1 MVKSFRIFDRAMIS
15 RVVYA
20 AVVAG
25 VLFGFFGTS
34 APRSQTTHSPENYGN
49 NVRSATPPPLS
60 ARTPSQIKL
69 ISPSATA
76 AMPQGLQPVY
86 KTAGKDFFV
95 AFPSCVG
102 TDIPSDPPYKRLY
115 ISARSKTHGTVSL
128 VGGGWTKSFITDP
141 RKVTVVDLPTWAGL
155 ERDETELIYKR
166 AFEIQSEDEVA
177 VYALSSRHLSTD
189 GFLVLPV
196 EALGQQYS
204 IASARNALYY
214 SSKSYD
220 TVPRSQC
227 LLTGIEDR
235 TTVTLTLTANSFAR
249 KFLQGQPY
257 TFILNKGEVIEICAR
272 DTGIRGMVGNKLDW
286 VGKLPLIDCD
296 LTGSII
302 TSDKPMAVFS
312 GHERASVPDSLEFN
326 WVAHPT
332 VSRDHIIE
340 QMPPAENWGKTFA
353 FIPSSRGSTNSRPKA
368 GDAVRIIAGYDLTN
382 ISINGVASFQLS
394 RGSFKQLFFNKATV
408 ITSTQPVLIVK
419 YLQTAALPDTLGDP
433 DMTVLPPLENM
444 STFYS
449 LPTLTGNGS
458 FSEHYISI
466 LCDSEALAT
475 TTLNGFTIDPIIL
488 SPLIGTRYYYTT
500 IRVAP
505 GTQRIESTLP
515 CYAEAYGFGNFNS
528 YSFSGG
534 GSFPYLHGLY
544 TKDLDFGLV
553 TVGSTHDSN
562 TFIFCLPAPQQLSE
576 TSEVYHYT
584 WESGDTNVFGVLDT
598 LRLATPIASG
608 EKLPVYFRFH
618 PTTSGSYSAKLRV
631 WSNNETDLF
640 INVYGTAYVPSISI
654 SPDTLDF
661 RRVRV
666 GRLKDSLFTIFNTGA
681 GNVIIITS
689 DFNQFLKFTPFKTAP
704 LATNIIKPAQPS
716 PVDATFQPT
725 QRIYYSTTFPVA
737 AVDISPD
744 KYVLFLG
751 RGVDYII
758 PPVDTSFGKI
768 RVGKKSAWYNIPV
781 TNYGDDSTTITSIKF
796 TGGNI
801 IDFEIDPASLPTPIA
816 PMNWLLDTLRTGLGN
831 ERKFFRARFTPQ
843 LDTARNI
850 IDTGYRF
857 VSVEIKTTDDRIT
870 LDTLRAIS
878 GEPILR
884 ATPVRI
890 DFGTYTNPNINI
902 DTRLDTLINIGTFE
916 GIVYSLRQTNP
927 KFFSVRG
934 QLIPFPDNSTIA
946 EQQQIPLAIDFHI
959 IEVGEFFVTI
969 FAFNDSRFQPLVI
982 VHGKVKANVDSVVPL
997 SLGNISSCLPL
1008 DTTFQLHNPSK
1019 VRIAISKIIRGGDT
1033 AGFSFPDFKSLN
1045 FPIFIDADSIF
1056 SLHLRYIFPADSLNG
1071 FQQVKIII
1079 ERPTFDELLSLEYDT
1094 IIVTLARNTK
1104 QLSLQALLP
1113 PYNPSAGDAPFSIP
1127 VYLKGDRLGITELDN
1142 DTIKIHFSNDLIEPI
1157 GLNRALSLTEEGA
1170 GKAPTQPPYV
1180 WDKEKHILSVPL
1192 YNVAISTGST
1202 QSVLLFT
1209 ILCATYL
1216 TPDTTI
1222 NVKTSVG
1229 YVSAPCAFRVAQN
1242 LLTVNYANECGNTTL
1257 RDLLLNGKPAIS
1269 VSQPHPNPSQSGNII
1284 IDYISASDYLLSW
1297 QVCNDRGTMILS
1309 RSAYAITQ
1317 GQGAV
1322 TVPASEIPAS
1332 GSYYIT
1338 ITITDATGIGQ
1349 KQITTKF
1356 SVIK

>member
-1 MVKSFRIFDRAMIS
+1 M
-15 RVVYA
+15 
-20 AVVAG
+20 
-25 VLFGFFGTS
+25 
-34 APRSQTTHSPENYGN
+34 
-49 NVRSATPPPLS
+49 
-60 ARTPSQIKL
+60 
-69 ISPSATA
+69 
-76 AMPQGLQPVY
+76 
-86 KTAGKDFFV
+86 
-95 AFPSCVG
+95 
-102 TDIPSDPPYKRLY
+102 
-115 ISARSKTHGTVSL
+115 
-128 VGGGWTKSFITDP
+128 
-141 RKVTVVDLPTWAGL
+141 
-155 ERDETELIYKR
+155 
-166 AFEIQSEDEVA
+166 
-177 VYALSSRHLSTD
+177 
-189 GFLVLPV
+189 
-196 EALGQQYS
+196 
-204 IASARNALYY
+204 
-214 SSKSYD
+214 
-220 TVPRSQC
+220 
-227 LLTGIEDR
+227 
-235 TTVTLTLTANSFAR
+235 
-249 KFLQGQPY
+249 
-257 TFILNKGEVIEICAR
+257 
-272 DTGIRGMVGNKLDW
+272 
-286 VGKLPLIDCD
+286 
-296 LTGSII
+296 
-302 TSDKPMAVFS
+302 
-312 GHERASVPDSLEFN
+312 
-326 WVAHPT
+326 
-332 VSRDHIIE
+332 
-340 QMPPAENWGKTFA
+340 
-353 FIPSSRGSTNSRPKA
+353 
-368 GDAVRIIAGYDLTN
+368 
-382 ISINGVASFQLS
+382 
-394 RGSFKQLFFNKATV
+394 
-408 ITSTQPVLIVK
+408 
-419 YLQTAALPDTLGDP
+419 
-433 DMTVLPPLENM
+433 
-444 STFYS
+444 
-449 LPTLTGNGS
+449 
-458 FSEHYISI
+458 
-466 LCDSEALAT
+466 
-475 TTLNGFTIDPIIL
+475 
-488 SPLIGTRYYYTT
+488 
-500 IRVAP
+500 
-505 GTQRIESTLP
+505 
-515 CYAEAYGFGNFNS
+515 
-528 YSFSGG
+528 
-534 GSFPYLHGLY
+534 
-544 TKDLDFGLV
+544 
-553 TVGSTHDSN
+553 
-562 TFIFCLPAPQQLSE
+562 
-576 TSEVYHYT
+576 
-584 WESGDTNVFGVLDT
+584 
-598 LRLATPIASG
+598 
-608 EKLPVYFRFH
+608 
-618 PTTSGSYSAKLRV
+618 
-631 WSNNETDLF
+631 
-640 INVYGTAYVPSISI
+640 
-654 SPDTLDF
+654 
-661 RRVRV
+661 
-666 GRLKDSLFTIFNTGA
+666 
-681 GNVIIITS
+681 
-689 DFNQFLKFTPFKTAP
+689 
-704 LATNIIKPAQPS
+704 
-716 PVDATFQPT
+716 
-725 QRIYYSTTFPVA
+725 
-737 AVDISPD
+737 
-744 KYVLFLG
+744 
-751 RGVDYII
+751 
-758 PPVDTSFGKI
+758 
-768 RVGKKSAWYNIPV
+768 
-781 TNYGDDSTTITSIKF
+781 
-796 TGGNI
+796 
-801 IDFEIDPASLPTPIA
+801 
-816 PMNWLLDTLRTGLGN
+816 
-831 ERKFFRARFTPQ
+831 
-843 LDTARNI
+843 
-850 IDTGYRF
+850 
-857 VSVEIKTTDDRIT
+857 EIKTTDDRIT

>member
-1 MVKSFRIFDRAMIS
+1 MVKLFRIFDRVCVSSVFYAT
-15 RVVYA
+15 VV
-20 AVVAG
+20 AVV
-25 VLFGFFGTS
+25 VFGFLGTS
-34 APRSQTTHSPENYGN
+34 TLRSQTTPTREGYGN
-49 NVRSATPPPLS
+49 YIRSATPPPLS
-60 ARTPSQIKL
+60 ARTPSEVKL
-69 ISPSATA
+69 ITPSAAA

-86 KTAGKDFFV
+86 KTAGKDFFI

-115 ISARSKTHGTVSL
+115 ISARSKTHGSVSL
-128 VGGGWTKSFITDP
+128 VGGGWSKSFITDP
-141 RKVTVVDLPTWAGL
+141 KKVTIVDLPTWAGL
-155 ERDETELIYKR
+155 ERNETELIYKR
-166 AFEIQSEDEVA
+166 AFEVQSEDEVA

-204 IASARNALYY
+204 LASTRNALYY
-214 SSKSYD
+214 SSRAAD

-235 TTVTLTLTANSFAR
+235 TTVTLTLTANSFGR

-272 DTGIRGMVGNKLDW
+272 DTGIRGMVGNVLYW

-302 TSDKPMAVFS
+302 TSDKPIAVFS

-326 WVAHPT
+326 WVGHPS

-368 GDAVRIIAGYDLTN
+368 GDAIRIVAGYDLTN
-382 ISINGVASFQLS
+382 ISINGVPSFQLS
-394 RGSFKQLFFNKATV
+394 RGNYKQLFLNKATL
-408 ITSTQPVLIVK
+408 ITSSQPVLIVK
-419 YLQTAALPDTLGDP
+419 YLLTAVSTDTLGDP

-466 LCDSEALAT
+466 LCDSEALTT
-475 TTLNGFTIDPIIL
+475 TTLNGFTLDPILL

-500 IRVAP
+500 IRVTP

-553 TVGSTHDSN
+553 TVGSTQDSN
-562 TFIFCLPAPQQLSE
+562 TFIFALPAPQQLSE
-576 TSEVYHYT
+576 ISEVYHYT
-584 WESGDTNVFGVLDT
+584 WESGDTSVFGILDT
-598 LRLATPIASG
+598 LRLATPIAPG
-608 EKLPVYFRFH
+608 NKLPVYFRFH
-618 PTTSGSYSAKLRV
+618 PTTGGSYQAKLRV
-631 WSNNETDLF
+631 WSNNESDLF
-640 INVYGTAYVPSISI
+640 INVYGTAYLPSISI

-661 RRVRV
+661 GRVRV
-666 GRLKDSLFTIFNTGA
+666 GKLKDSLFTIYNTGA
-681 GNVIIITS
+681 GYVILILS
-689 DFNQFLKFTPFKTAP
+689 DFNSFLSFTPFKTTP
-704 LATNIIKPAQPS
+704 LSTNKIEPAIPS
-716 PVDATFQPT
+716 PVNTSFQPPNRT
-725 QRIYYSTTFPVA
+725 YYKKSFPVA
-737 AVDISPD
+737 AQNISPD
-744 KYVLFLG
+744 KYVLLLG

-768 RVGKKSAWYNIPV
+768 RVGKKSGWYNIPV
-781 TNYGDDSTTITSIKF
+781 TNYGDDSTTITSITF
-796 TGGNI
+796 AGGNTV
-801 IDFEIDPASLPTPIA
+801 DFEIDPTSLPTPLT
-816 PMNWLLDTLRTGLGN
+816 PKNWLLDTLQTGLGN
-831 ERKFFRARFTPQ
+831 ERKFFRARFAPQ

-850 IDTGYRF
+850 IDTGYRM
-857 VSVEIKTTDDRIT
+857 VAVQIKTTDDRIIV
-870 LDTLRAIS
+870 DTLRAIA
-878 GEPILR
+878 GEPILK

-890 DFGTYTNPNINI
+890 DFGTYTNPKINI

-916 GIVYSLRQTNP
+916 GIVDSLRQTNP
-927 KFFSVRG
+927 KFFTVRG
-934 QLIPFPDNSTIA
+934 QPAPFPDNSRIA
-946 EQQQIPLAIDFHI
+946 EQQLIPLAIDFHI
-959 IEVGEFFVTI
+959 IEVGEFFDTI
-969 FAFNDSRFQPLVI
+969 FAFNDSRFQPLII
-982 VHGKVKANVDSVVPL
+982 VHGKVQADIDSVPGL

-1019 VRIAISKIIRGGDT
+1019 VRIAISKIIKVGDT

-1045 FPIFIDADSIF
+1045 FPVFIDADSIF
-1056 SLHLRYIFPADSLNG
+1056 SLHLRYVFPSDSLNG
-1071 FQQVKIII
+1071 FQQVAIII
-1079 ERPTFDELLSLEYDT
+1079 VRPTYDELLSLEYDT
-1094 IIVTLARNTK
+1094 IFVSLTRNTK
-1104 QLSLQALLP
+1104 QLSLQAFLP
-1113 PYNPSAGDAPFSIP
+1113 PYKPSAGDAPFSIP

-1142 DTIKIHFSNDLIEPI
+1142 DTINIHFSNDLIEPI
-1157 GLNRALSLTEEGA
+1157 GLNRALSLTEEGL
-1170 GKAPTQPPYV
+1170 GKAPTQPPFV
-1180 WDKEKHILSVPL
+1180 WDKVKHILSVPL

-1202 QSVLLFT
+1202 QNVLLFT
-1209 ILCATYL
+1209 ILCSTYL
-1216 TPDTTI
+1216 TPDTAI
-1222 NVKTSVG
+1222 DVKTSVG
-1229 YVSAPCAFRVAQN
+1229 FVSAPCAFRVAQN
-1242 LLTVNYANECGNTTL
+1242 VLTVNYANECGNTTL
-1257 RDLLLNGKPAIS
+1257 RDLLLSGKPAIS
-1269 VSQPHPNPSQSGNII
+1269 ISQPHPNPSQSGNINF
-1284 IDYISASDYLLSW
+1284 DYISASDYLLSW
-1297 QVCNDRGTMILS
+1297 QVCNDRGTVILS
-1309 RSAYAITQ
+1309 RSSYPITR
-1317 GQGAV
+1317 GEGAV
-1322 TVPASEIPAS
+1322 TVPASEIPVS

-1338 ITITDATGIGQ
+1338 ITVADANTITQ